1 MTEEAIQASQ
11 TEVEAIK
18 ETTSTEAT
26 QEVAQDKDTKADPEQ
41 AATDEPKE
49 LSELEKYKIEA
60 EKRISR
66 QRAAAGQL
74 NQKVL
79 EMQRELA
86 ELKTANTPKQEAKEP
101 DINDFDTIDAY
112 RDALSKYTREQA
124 FKEVTAKVT
133 AEQAA
138 AIQAQELD
146 IKRKIYEANA
156 TKLAAE
162 LPDYQQKVE
171 DFVAYAATFD
181 PNSPSAKAGNEAIL
195 ECENMAKV
203 IYHLGANPEL
213 IDSFMNMPPSKITR
227 EIIKLDIELGK
238 TAKSVQTK
246 QPPTPLTPLKGGGKA
261 QKSIYDMNASELVKW
276 AKSKT

>member
-1 MTEEAIQASQ
+1 MTEEAMQASQ
-11 TEVEAIK
+11 MEVEAIK
-18 ETTSTEAT
+18 GTTNTEAT
-26 QEVAQDKDTKADPEQ
+26 QEVAQIKDTKAETEQ
-41 AATDEPKE
+41 TATNETKE

-79 EMQRELA
+79 EMQRELV
-86 ELKTANTPKQEAKEP
+86 ELKTANTPKQEDKEP
-101 DINDFDTIDAY
+101 DINDFETIDAY

-138 AIQAQELD
+138 VIQAQELD
-146 IKRKIYEANA
+146 IKRKIYEASA
-156 TKLAAE
+156 TRLAAE
-162 LPDYQQKVE
+162 LPDYQQRVE
-171 DFVAYAATFD
+171 DFASYTAAFD
-181 PNSPSAKAGNEAIL
+181 PNNPSAKAGNEAIL

-203 IYHLGANPEL
+203 IYHLGANPDL
-213 IDSFMNMPPSKITR
+213 IDNLMVMSPSKITR

-238 TAKSVQTK
+238 STRSAQTK
-246 QPPTPLTPLKGGGKA
+246 QPPTPLTPLKGSGKA

-276 AKSKT
+276 AKNKT